1 MVVILIGPTASG
13 KSTVGRALAQ
23 TLGWVFIDV
32 DDLTATHGAR
42 HGGAPPP
49 AAPGENERRDDGVR
63 ELKGLIDRAIDR
75 RESLVVACPAIRAR
89 DREALGSHRREVRFA
104 YLKTPRP
111 LLESRL
117 EQRPDRRMAATNLYA
132 ELLTVDDP
140 SDSALTLDGSKAPDI
155 LVPTICREF
164 GL

>member
-1 MVVILIGPTASG
+1 MMVVILIGPTASG

-32 DDLTATHGAR
+32 DDLAATHR
-42 HGGAPPP
+42 HGCTPQP
-49 AAPGENERRDDGVR
+49 AASGENERRDDGVR
-63 ELKGLIDRAIDR
+63 ELKGLIDRAVDR

-89 DREALGSHRREVRFA
+89 DRETLGGNGKQVRFA

-111 LLESRL
+111 VLESRL
-117 EQRPDRRMAATNLYA
+117 EQRSDRRMAAKDLYS
-132 ELLTVDDP
+132 ELLAVDDP